1 MARRKKYS
9 QALVDKIHADRLAG
23 DTLRELCRE
32 YRLTQSQLAYVLY
45 TRSPTETAEPLLI
58 HPDQFNNKGQKGEGS
73 APPSKKGVWET
84 LKMMLGLK
92 GR

>member
-23 DTLRELCRE
+23 DTLRELRKA
-32 YRLTQSQLAYVLY
+32 YKLTESQLAYVLY
-45 TRSPTETAEPLLI
+45 TRSPTETAQPVISE
-58 HPDQFNNKGQKGEGS
+58 KGAGS
-73 APPSKKGVWET
+73 APPSKKGLWET